1 MKKKSYQN
9 KSSNNKNINRGNF
22 LKSNVETGAHNWNWQ
37 QNQNNYRM
45 NQDDIKAYKQQQLSN
60 AKKVGG
66 GILNTNVE
74 TGNWNG
80 MQFIVPEKSDR
91 IGPGDI
97 QAQEKFFAGQLK
109 ETITGP
115 LPGQRGQNAPVK
127 YNNNNNWGGNYSQN
141 YNNSNYDKYEFVQ
154 QNNINQQK
162 YNYPQNDNYYQQNNN
177 YDYQQNNIY
186 YQQNNNYSYQDNG
199 NNGIVNQNYNQGNS
213 NFDGNL
219 ENLNAEPG
227 VMKVEASERIINE
240 SGVKKK
246 LTKIKKYMESGEIVE
261 EIYKTNL

>member
-45 NQDDIKAYKQQQLSN
+45 NQDDLKAYKQQQLAN

-127 YNNNNNWGGNYSQN
+127 FNNNNNWGGNYNQN
-141 YNNSNYDKYEFVQ
+141 YNNNNNNDKYEFVQ
-154 QNNINQQK
+154 QKNINQQK
-162 YNYPQNDNYYQQNNN
+162 YNYPQNDN
-177 YDYQQNNIY
+177 Y

>member
-9 KSSNNKNINRGNF
+9 QPLNNKNNNRGNY
-22 LKSNVETGAHNWNWQ
+22 LKSNVETGAYNWNWEH
-37 QNQNNYRM
+37 NQKNYRM
-45 NQDDIKAYKQQQLSN
+45 NQDDLKAYKQQQLSN

-127 YNNNNNWGGNYSQN
+127 FNNNNNWGGNYNQN
-141 YNNSNYDKYEFVQ
+141 YNNNNYEKYEFVQ
-154 QNNINQQK
+154 QKNTNQQK

-177 YDYQQNNIY
+177 YG
-186 YQQNNNYSYQDNG
+186 YQDNKNYG
-199 NNGIVNQNYNQGNS
+199 YQDNVNNNMSNQNYNQGNN

-219 ENLNAEPG
+219 DNLNAEPG
-227 VMKVEASERIINE
+227 VMKVEASERFIYEN
-240 SGVKKK
+240 GVKKK
-246 LTKIKKYMESGEIVE
+246 LTKIKKYMESGEVVE
-261 EIYKTNL
+261 EIYKTDL